1 MLSPANNNILR
12 NNSKK
17 YLLNTQQT
25 NTLLLSNSSKTGF
38 RKTKSKYVQNL
49 MSDTNIKKYKQ
60 TCIGLI
66 KSDNELTKMYL
77 ECGYEKV
84 NYSYE
89 NFIEKNFFND
99 QVFLYKLEML
109 LINNDGN
116 FIKKNYKEK
125 FFKDEMMK
133 FLNDKILENKYKV
146 SINQVKTKFEEQFM
160 FINGF
165 DLIN

>member
-1 MLSPANNNILR
+1 
-12 NNSKK
+12 
-17 YLLNTQQT
+17 
-25 NTLLLSNSSKTGF
+25 
-38 RKTKSKYVQNL
+38 

-60 TCIGLI
+60 ICIGLI
-66 KSDNELTKMYL
+66 KSDNELMKLYL

-125 FFKDEMMK
+125 FFKNEISN
-133 FLNDKILENKYKV
+133 FLQNKKLEQEYQFSIKKIKNKLAFFVY
-146 SINQVKTKFEEQFM
+146 
-160 FINGF
+160 
-165 DLIN
+165 L

>member
-1 MLSPANNNILR
+1 MT
-12 NNSKK
+12 KDG
-17 YLLNTQQT
+17 Y
-25 NTLLLSNSSKTGF
+25 
-38 RKTKSKYVQNL
+38 RKTKSKYIQNL
-49 MSDTNIKKYKQ
+49 MSDANIKKYKQ
-60 TCIGLI
+60 TCIGLV
-66 KSDNELTKMYL
+66 KNDNELIKMYL
-77 ECGYEKV
+77 ECGYEKS

-89 NFIEKNFFND
+89 NFVEKNFFND